1 MRTTFEHLPLL
12 HKGMLHAVGLTSEL
26 DEPAVVHD
34 AVDDGRSHLVVP
46 EHPSPAGELQVGR
59 DDHALALVGV
69 GEDLEDEARPVAI
82 ERLDREIRRRT
93 RVVGTFPDGRSALM
107 LATARLKYVAG
118 SEWGARRYLDVTL
131 LDE

>member
-1 MRTTFEHLPLL
+1 MRTTSEHLPLL

-69 GEDLEDEARPVAI
+69 GEDLEDKARPVGVEWQEPELVDHEQAGAGDL
-82 ERLDREIRRRT
+82 RHLAVRACPRRVR
-93 RVVGTFPDGRSALM
+93 A
-107 LATARLKYVAG
+107 
-118 SEWGARRYLDVTL
+118 
-131 LDE
+131 